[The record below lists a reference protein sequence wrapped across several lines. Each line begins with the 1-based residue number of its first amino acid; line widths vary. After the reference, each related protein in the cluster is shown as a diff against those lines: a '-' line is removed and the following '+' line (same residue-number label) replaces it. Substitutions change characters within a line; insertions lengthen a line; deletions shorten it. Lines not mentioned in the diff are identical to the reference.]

1 MPRHMRAKQFAPFDA
16 LKGLQEALRMEE
28 YKHERI
34 EKGDL
39 SQERIEEISNVISNL
54 ENGDLVEVEY
64 FIDGYYKT
72 NKGKVKVDII
82 AQTLIFDNAKIC
94 FSDISEIQNLS
105 EFSK

>member
-39 SQERIEEISNVISNL
+39 SQEKIEEISAVISNL
-54 ENGDLVEVEY
+54 EKGDNAEIKY
-64 FIDGYYKT
+64 FVDGYYKT
-72 NKGKVKVDII
+72 VKGKIKIDII
-82 AQTLIFDNAKIC
+82 EQKIFINNLVINFTDIFDLIK
-94 FSDISEIQNLS
+94 L
-105 EFSK
+105 

>member
-39 SQERIEEISNVISNL
+39 SQEKIEEISAVISNL
-54 ENGDLVEVEY
+54 EKGDSAEIKY
-64 FIDGYYKT
+64 FVDGYYKT
-72 NKGKVKVDII
+72 VKGKIKIDII
-82 AQTLIFDNAKIC
+82 EQKIFINNIVINFTDIFDLIK
-94 FSDISEIQNLS
+94 L
-105 EFSK
+105 